1 MTNKGKKGLKGTHGI
16 PQTSSLELRGR
27 QSVRATFKLSQR
39 AVETLSTVSVHL
51 GIKQKSLFDHLLED
65 TGSLRL
71 IAKDMESENMEWPDR
86 IQKTFVLSRKTLS
99 CLEKTSEAFNTPRD
113 ALVEV
118 SIQRLL
124 PIIQK
129 EREKQQHRKAL
140 LEELRKYLGQGQKI
154 LDKAKRLLGEDDP
167 VYEKLEPAMKTLSG
181 TQRNIEV
188 FVEKGK
194 IIEDF

>member
-1 MTNKGKKGLKGTHGI
+1 MRKEGKRGPKGIHGI

-39 AVETLSTVSVHL
+39 AVETLSIVSVHL

-65 TGSLRL
+65 AGSLSL
-71 IAKDMESENMEWPDR
+71 IAKDIALEEMEWTDR

-99 CLEKTSEAFNTPRD
+99 CLEKTSQEFNTPRD
-113 ALVEV
+113 ALVEL
-118 SIQRLL
+118 SIQRLM

-129 EREKQQHRKAL
+129 EREKQQKRKDL
-140 LEELRKYLGQGQKI
+140 LEELSHYLGQGQKI
-154 LDKAKRLLGEDDP
+154 LEKAKRALGEDDP
-167 VYEKLEPAMKTLSG
+167 VYEKLEPAIKTLFS
-181 TQRNIEV
+181 TCKNIESY
-188 FVEKGK
+188 VEKGR

>member
-1 MTNKGKKGLKGTHGI
+1 
-16 PQTSSLELRGR
+16 
-27 QSVRATFKLSQR
+27 
-39 AVETLSTVSVHL
+39 
-51 GIKQKSLFDHLLED
+51 
-65 TGSLRL
+65 
-71 IAKDMESENMEWPDR
+71 MEWPDR

-113 ALVEV
+113 ALVEI

-129 EREKQQHRKAL
+129 EREKQQRRKAL

-154 LDKAKRLLGEDDP
+154 LEKTRRFLGEDDP

-181 TQRNIEV
+181 THRNIEQ

-194 IIEDF
+194 VIEDF